1 MFELEGKFATAKI
14 FTDNCDDTTQSQ
26 IVNLCNQSFIES
38 SKVRIMPDC
47 HAGAG
52 CVIGTTMTL
61 TDKVVPNLVGVDIGC
76 GMHVTKLADKRI
88 DFAHLDEVIR
98 KFVPSGF
105 AIRDKVHDYANL
117 VDFRNIKATINLNR
131 AKHSVGTLGGGN
143 HFIEVN
149 IDDEENYYLVIH
161 SGSRNM
167 GKQIAEFWQDVAT
180 KTLEMNYDS
189 ARKIVLVKYK
199 ESEQYELIQSEQE
212 KIEKPPHKSLSY
224 LTDDN
229 LEMYLNDMKIA
240 QEYAN
245 LNRFAMA
252 SVILQE
258 MKFHKTDNF
267 TTIHNYIDMD
277 TKILRKGAVS
287 AKLGEELIIP
297 INMRDGSI
305 LAKGLGNPDWNFSAP
320 HGAGRLMGRGE
331 AKRNLNMEEY
341 KNSMEGIFTTSVNTS
356 TLDEAPMAYK
366 DMNEIIENTK
376 DTITVDKII
385 KPVYN
390 FKASGD

>member
-61 TDKVVPNLVGVDIGC
+61 T
-76 GMHVTKLADKRI
+76 DKRI